1 MITIPK
7 NATSPAFIH
16 LEDIILSIPASSA
29 PLSRVLL
36 AEESLPYRRV
46 IREAL
51 TSFRHCEVDD
61 SPTAER
67 AFELALSRPYHLF
80 ILAIPLPDMSGM
92 MLDRLIAKAY
102 PLTHRG
108 SHTAPP
114 VIFLA
119 RPEDGSALAAHQRD
133 VRLRGTIA
141 YPPKLDALLSLTA
154 GLLADAPGRGGL
166 PPMF

>member
-1 MITIPK
+1 
-7 NATSPAFIH
+7 
-16 LEDIILSIPASSA
+16 
-29 PLSRVLL
+29 
-36 AEESLPYRRV
+36 
-46 IREAL
+46 
-51 TSFRHCEVDD
+51 
-61 SPTAER
+61 
-67 AFELALSRPYHLF
+67 
-80 ILAIPLPDMSGM
+80 MSGM

-133 VRLRGTIA
+133 VRLRGTLS
-141 YPPKLDALLSLTA
+141 YPPKLDALLTLTS
-154 GLLADAPGRGGL
+154 GLLPDAPGRSPL